1 MDDEF
6 PSGEFPALPPEVVA
20 ALRARTFERAVHEF
34 PSPHHWYPEPPR
46 FNHAP
51 LDVKITWN
59 TA

>member
-6 PSGEFPALPPEVVA
+6 PSVEFPSGEFTALPPEVVA

-34 PSPHHWYPEPPR
+34 PSPRHW
-46 FNHAP
+46 NHAP